1 MFSSKECVI
10 NCYLFNLQDSY
21 DSAEGEDESDDE
33 ADDESEQEN
42 MDE

>member
-10 NCYLFNLQDSY
+10 NYYLFNLQDSY
-21 DSAEGEDESDDE
+21 ASAEGEDESDDE